1 MKKMIFEEVI
11 KVESGLE
18 EIQEFIEK
26 KILNKRFNIVD
37 LINEINAVLS
47 IFKDSKNKSFKMELL
62 NDLYEVYYL
71 PTKDS
76 DVSFLSEVYH
86 EDTDTFDNS
95 LKGSVK
101 LSSEATF
108 FIEVYY
114 LPTNAGTIF
123 ITEINV
129 EWL

>member
-1 MKKMIFEEVI
+1 MM
-11 KVESGLE
+11 S
-18 EIQEFIEK
+18 
-26 KILNKRFNIVD
+26 ND
-37 LINEINAVLS
+37 
-47 IFKDSKNKSFKMELL
+47 KSFKMELL
-62 NDLYEVYYL
+62 NDLY
-71 PTKDS
+71 KDS

-95 LKGSVK
+95 LIGSVK
-101 LSSEATF
+101 LSSEDTF

-129 EWL
+129 EWLQF

>member
-1 MKKMIFEEVI
+1 MKKMIFEEDI

-18 EIQEFIEK
+18 EIEEFIEK

-37 LINEINAVLS
+37 LENEINEVLS
-47 IFKDSKNKSFKMELL
+47 IFNDSKNKSLKMELL
-62 NDLYEVYYL
+62 NDLHK
-71 PTKDS
+71 KD
-76 DVSFLSEVYH
+76 DTSFLSEVYN
-86 EDTDTFDNS
+86 EDTDTFDYS
-95 LKGSVK
+95 FIGTVK
-101 LSSEATF
+101 LSSEDTF
-108 FIEVYY
+108 FIEVYF

>member
-1 MKKMIFEEVI
+1 MKKMIFEQTI

-26 KILNKRFNIVD
+26 KIINKRFKIVD
-37 LINEINAVLS
+37 LENEINAVLS
-47 IFKDSKNKSFKMELL
+47 EFKDSKNKSLKMELL
-62 NDLYEVYYL
+62 NDLYR
-71 PTKDS
+71 DS
-76 DVSFLSEVYH
+76 YVRFLNEVYH
-86 EDTDTFDNS
+86 YVDTDTFDNS
-95 LKGSVK
+95 LIGSVK
-101 LSSEATF
+101 LSSEDTF